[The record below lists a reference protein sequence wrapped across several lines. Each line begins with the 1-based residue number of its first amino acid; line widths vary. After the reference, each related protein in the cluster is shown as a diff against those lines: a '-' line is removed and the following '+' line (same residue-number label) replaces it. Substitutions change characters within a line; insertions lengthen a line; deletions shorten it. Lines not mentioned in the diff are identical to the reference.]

1 MNKLTVYYLIIA
13 AIVAGKTLSTIY
25 QRSVVIHHGNEVY
38 DMQQEKM
45 SLQQE
50 KLALVSELSTKN
62 SLQNIQSS
70 ANLAEYHAIDTTV
83 VITTSALASSQ
94 L

>member
-1 MNKLTVYYLIIA
+1 MNKLAIYYIIIA
-13 AIVAGKTLSTIY
+13 AIVAGKTLSTMY

-38 DMQQEKM
+38 DMQQEKL
-45 SLQQE
+45 SLQQQ

-62 SLQNIQSS
+62 SLQNIQNS
-70 ANLAEYHAIDTTV
+70 ANLADYQAINTTI
-83 VITTSALASSQ
+83 VITTPALASSQ